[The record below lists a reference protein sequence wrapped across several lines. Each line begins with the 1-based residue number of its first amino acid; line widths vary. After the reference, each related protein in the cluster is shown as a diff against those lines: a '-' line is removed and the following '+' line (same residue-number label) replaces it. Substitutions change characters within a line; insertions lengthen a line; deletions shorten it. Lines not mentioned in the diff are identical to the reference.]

1 VTTKTCGIR
10 LATER
15 DIPALGDMANELQDY
30 LNGLEEPGEPPEP
43 AALTTDVLRRDGFG
57 DDPWFNVLL
66 AEDAGAPVG
75 YLLYHFG
82 YWPDHAARTLFV
94 ADLFVR
100 EATRGQGAGTAL
112 MTEATRILRRR
123 GGKLI
128 LWTVWARNPAAVAFY
143 QRLGITAAKDEMIM
157 MWPDTAWPAT

>member
-1 VTTKTCGIR
+1 
-10 LATER
+10 
-15 DIPALGDMANELQDY
+15 MASEFQDY
-30 LNGLEEPGEPPEP
+30 LNGLSRLGEPPEP
-43 AALTTDVLRRDGFG
+43 AALTTEALHRDGFG
-57 DDPWFNVLL
+57 DDPWFKALL

-82 YWPDHAARTLFV
+82 YWPDHAARTLMV

-100 EATRGQGAGTAL
+100 DAARGQGVGTAL

-128 LWTVWARNPAAVAFY
+128 LWTVWTRNPAAVAFY
-143 QRLGITAAKDEMIM
+143 QSLGGTAEHDEVLMA
-157 MWPDTAWPAT
+157 WPDTAWPAA